1 MLNSEIERALI
12 GSSSGSDIIVHCNNW
27 FRDGIGIRGGRCGIL
42 HMVL

>member
-27 FRDGIGIRGGRCGIL
+27 FLDRHHYVEKG
-42 HMVL
+42 